1 MRAEHLKVLLQ
12 DQPALELLAYAAT
25 RLANAKH
32 RSRTG
37 FSSAHC
43 CQQARWWRAWHSNGR
58 RVPPP
63 GVACFGERLGNNSR
77 PPLPI
82 CFASTSGHGCT
93 GGPCPCDPWT
103 RTEPGARIAGWAQRV
118 RQHLTHLVSDCA
130 QIRRAR
136 TPSFREACLR
146 PSFHVLPH
154 TAGGTSRGKAAI
166 SPKEKGANK
175 ATLGQHA
182 ALCQASSALHGSERL
197 LAFFDDLYVLT
208 AREARDAVVQ
218 AVLQEGCGI
227 ASTEGKTRVYSHAG
241 GEPPPGIAE
250 LGADVWR
257 GNKRSSER
265 GLKVLGTPI
274 GHPHFIASWAESRML
289 TERELLNQLPR
300 FPDLQCA
307 WLLLA
312 MCASP
317 RANHALRTVPPLDI
331 AGYAQAHD
339 DAAWETL
346 QACLGG
352 VASGEADGER
362 KLATLPASRGGLGL
376 ASAVRTAP
384 AAYWA
389 AWADALPVLGERAP
403 ALAEACVRQLEGRD
417 AETTC
422 LRSAA
427 VARNLLQAEGWQ
439 ECPSWRAIADG
450 ARPPVATERSLGDWP
465 HGWQHSASRTRNL
478 HFRERTLL
486 PDMSPSACAL
496 LRSQA
501 GPHAGAWLTAIPTD
515 PATTLS
521 PQAMQ
526 LAFRRR
532 LRLPLPLRLN
542 RCGPSPGCG
551 GLVDVFATM
560 PWPALAL
567 GSLLGEPRSSNG
579 RG

>member
-1 MRAEHLKVLLQ
+1 
-12 DQPALELLAYAAT
+12 
-25 RLANAKH
+25 
-32 RSRTG
+32 
-37 FSSAHC
+37 
-43 CQQARWWRAWHSNGR
+43 
-58 RVPPP
+58 
-63 GVACFGERLGNNSR
+63 
-77 PPLPI
+77 
-82 CFASTSGHGCT
+82 
-93 GGPCPCDPWT
+93 
-103 RTEPGARIAGWAQRV
+103 
-118 RQHLTHLVSDCA
+118 
-130 QIRRAR
+130 
-136 TPSFREACLR
+136 
-146 PSFHVLPH
+146 
-154 TAGGTSRGKAAI
+154 
-166 SPKEKGANK
+166 
-175 ATLGQHA
+175 
-182 ALCQASSALHGSERL
+182 
-197 LAFFDDLYVLT
+197 
-208 AREARDAVVQ
+208 
-218 AVLQEGCGI
+218 
-227 ASTEGKTRVYSHAG
+227 
-241 GEPPPGIAE
+241 
-250 LGADVWR
+250 
-257 GNKRSSER
+257 
-265 GLKVLGTPI
+265 
-274 GHPHFIASWAESRML
+274 ML

-300 FPDLQCA
+300 LPDLQCA

-339 DAAWETL
+339 DAVWETL

-352 VASGEADGER
+352 VASGEADGAR
-362 KLATLPASRGGLGL
+362 KLATLPASLGGLGL

-450 ARPPVATERSLGDWP
+450 ARPPVATDRSLGDWP

-501 GPHAGAWLTAIPTD
+501 GPHAGAWLTAIPAD

-526 LAFRRR
+526 LALRRR

-551 GLVDVFATM
+551 GLVDVFGDHALACPRTGLLARRAKIVERAWVRVAREAVGADGQVVPQQWLCATTAPGVAPDDRRRLDLVIYGASPM
-560 PWPALAL
+560 GGALCCDATLVSPLTRTGQPQPGTVADDGAMLRVAERRKRAAYPELSSGGPQRLLVLGSEIGGRWNKTAQHLVRDLARVRAQRAPPALRAAATSAWTRRWWATLAVAVQQAVSSTALGSPWPAPPHASQPPGPELDRVLDLAEAAGPSRL
-567 GSLLGEPRSSNG
+567 PLRP
-579 RG
+579 